1 MSSKASIHVTKSTR
15 VTRTKVS
22 KSGKT
27 KSGTKRC
34 PVCGKYMGRG
44 KLREI
49 TNVKDFENLL
59 EQIMLSEEEKQILW
73 MHYKEEKSLLYIA
86 DTLGMS
92 ETTIKKKHR
101 KILMKIGK
109 AF

>member
-1 MSSKASIHVTKSTR
+1 
-15 VTRTKVS
+15 
-22 KSGKT
+22 
-27 KSGTKRC
+27 
-34 PVCGKYMGRG
+34 
-44 KLREI
+44 
-49 TNVKDFENLL
+49 
-59 EQIMLSEEEKQILW
+59 MLSEEEKQILW

>member
-1 MSSKASIHVTKSTR
+1 MGQNAVQFAVNIWDVEKMDKANSETR
-15 VTRTKVS
+15 K
-22 KSGKT
+22 
-27 KSGTKRC
+27 
-34 PVCGKYMGRG
+34 

-49 TNVKDFENLL
+49 TSVKDFENLL
-59 EQIMLSEEEKQILW
+59 EQTMLSEEEKQILR

-86 DTLGMS
+86 DMLGMS

>member
-1 MSSKASIHVTKSTR
+1 MPSKASIHVTKSVR

-44 KLREI
+44 K
-49 TNVKDFENLL
+49 N
-59 EQIMLSEEEKQILW
+59 
-73 MHYKEEKSLLYIA
+73 
-86 DTLGMS
+86 G
-92 ETTIKKKHR
+92 
-101 KILMKIGK
+101 
-109 AF
+109 

>member
-1 MSSKASIHVTKSTR
+1 MEKLKAEQSAVQFAANIWGVERMDKANSETR
-15 VTRTKVS
+15 K
-22 KSGKT
+22 
-27 KSGTKRC
+27 
-34 PVCGKYMGRG
+34 